1 MQPPSVSVVIATR
14 DRPACLRRLLQCVR
28 DQDLGDFECIV
39 LDDGS
44 GPEATAAYDEIFK
57 DLDARFQLHS
67 KAPDDRQPGGPSRM
81 RNKGIAL
88 AKGTYVAFCDDDDRW
103 VRNDHLSTAVRAMT
117 NHGADLYFAAMQTS
131 ARGKVDVSD
140 LYAPAGKAL
149 QRDRLTDEPD
159 VYVVSQQ
166 AMASL
171 LRHRTLHTDTLV
183 ATRKLLFDAG
193 LYWEKTSLA
202 EDRDLS
208 FRIVDRAAKI
218 LFRST
223 VVGELEVSHHV
234 SLYRSYAAQE
244 KALFASLATLHS
256 EFEVRSP
263 RLRRLARAIRAWD
276 LIELSRQLLSEG
288 KARHAREF
296 AAQSFFLRPSLGA
309 VRMLAG
315 TLAPL
320 KSRSTAP

>member
-1 MQPPSVSVVIATR
+1 MMQPPIITVVIATR
-14 DRPACLRRLLQCVR
+14 DRPTYLGRLLRCVQ
-28 DQDLGDFECIV
+28 DQDLRDFECIV

-44 GPEATAAYDEIFK
+44 SAETIAAYDEISK
-57 DLDARFQLHS
+57 NLDPRFQLHL

-117 NHGADLYFAAMQTS
+117 NQGADLFFAAMQTS
-131 ARGKVDVSD
+131 AHGKVQDPD
-140 LYAPAGKAL
+140 LYAPARKAL
-149 QRDRLTDEPD
+149 QQHKLTSEPD
-159 VYVVSQQ
+159 VYLVSQRN
-166 AMASL
+166 MAGL
-171 LRHRTLHTDTLV
+171 LRHRTLHTDTIV
-183 ATRKLLFDAG
+183 AARALLFDAG

-208 FRIVDRAAKI
+208 FRIVDRAKKI

-223 VVGELEVSHHV
+223 VVGDLDVSHHV

-263 RLRRLARAIRAWD
+263 RLRRLARSIRAWD
-276 LIELSRQLLSEG
+276 MLELSRCVLAEG
-288 KARHAREF
+288 KVRHAREF
-296 AAQSFFLRPSLGA
+296 ATQSFLLHPSMSALRL
-309 VRMLAG
+309 LAG
-315 TLAPL
+315 TVSVRA
-320 KSRSTAP
+320 

>member
-1 MQPPSVSVVIATR
+1 MNDPIVSVVIATR
-14 DRPACLRRLLQCVR
+14 DRPACLMRLLSCVR
-28 DQDLGDFECIV
+28 DQDLRDFECIV

-44 GPEATAAYDEIFK
+44 GAETLAAYDDIRK
-57 DLDARFQLHS
+57 NIDGRFRLHL
-67 KAPDDRQPGGPSRM
+67 KLPDDRQPGGPSRM

-117 NHGADLYFAAMQTS
+117 KQGADLFFAAMQTS
-131 ARGKVDVSD
+131 ARGKVDDPD
-140 LYAPAGKAL
+140 LYAPARSAL
-149 QRDRLTDEPD
+149 ERRKLAGEPD
-159 VYVVSQQ
+159 VYVASIE
-166 AMASL
+166 AMARL

-183 ATRKLLFDAG
+183 AARALLFDAG

-208 FRIVDRAAKI
+208 FRLTDRARKI

-223 VVGELEVSHHV
+223 VVGQLDVSHHQ

-244 KALFASLATLHS
+244 KALYASLATLHS
-256 EFEVRSP
+256 ELALRSS

-276 LIELSRQLLSEG
+276 LVELSHHLMEEG
-288 KARHAREF
+288 KMRHAREF
-296 AAQSFFLRPSLGA
+296 AVQSFLLKPSLGA
-309 VRMLAG
+309 ARLVLGGHPHVERGA
-315 TLAPL
+315 
-320 KSRSTAP
+320 

>member
-1 MQPPSVSVVIATR
+1 MTQPPIISVVIATR
-14 DRPACLRRLLQCVR
+14 DRPSYLLRLLHCVR
-28 DQDLGDFECIV
+28 DQDLRDFECIV

-44 GPEATAAYDEIFK
+44 SAETIAAYDEIRK
-57 DLDARFQLHS
+57 DLDPRFQLHL
-67 KAPDDRQPGGPSRM
+67 KAADDRQPGGPSRM

-88 AKGTYVAFCDDDDRW
+88 AKGAYVAFCDDDDRW

-117 NHGADLYFAAMQTS
+117 NQGADLFFAAMQTS
-131 ARGKVDVSD
+131 AQGKVQDPD
-140 LYAPAGKAL
+140 LYAPARKAL
-149 QRDRLTDEPD
+149 QRHKLAGEPD
-159 VYVVSQQ
+159 VYLVPQRN
-166 AMASL
+166 MAGL
-171 LRHRTLHTDTLV
+171 LRHRTLHTDTIV
-183 ATRKLLFDAG
+183 AARALLFDAG

-208 FRIVDRAAKI
+208 FRIVDRAKKI

-223 VVGELEVSHHV
+223 VIGELDVSHHV

-276 LIELSRQLLSEG
+276 MLELSRCVLAEG
-288 KARHAREF
+288 KVRHAREF
-296 AAQSFFLRPSLGA
+296 ATQSFLLHPSMSALRL
-309 VRMLAG
+309 LAG
-315 TLAPL
+315 TISIRP
-320 KSRSTAP
+320 